1 MTECACSLIWNIFLP
16 GSSLL
21 MLPELPCCA
30 TRGAHEMSVMHYLQD
45 KTFQDIVK
53 NLVLPLLSIIIIP
66 LVKWFVQHYGYA
78 PNIRK
83 YRFEKIPVSE
93 KESLL
98 ARIDKLTKEPATKNT
113 LVRIKLCY
121 EQMGIYLPVWHCNQ
135 LIRYMSDQNI
145 CSMDV
150 RLHYFLKYPVL
161 GMFSDNDFSINFKR
175 VYRSQLAIFIFGVL
189 SSGILIISGWSTI
202 APFSQGYQTVL
213 YHLFFLIYLVI
224 ISLIIILACNTLME
238 IRLAVQFG

>member
-1 MTECACSLIWNIFLP
+1 
-16 GSSLL
+16 
-21 MLPELPCCA
+21 
-30 TRGAHEMSVMHYLQD
+30 MSVMHYLQD

-53 NLVLPLLSIIIIP
+53 NLVLPFLSIIIIP

-98 ARIDKLTKEPATKNT
+98 ARIDKLTKESATGNT
-113 LVRIKLCY
+113 LVKIKLCY

-150 RLHYFLKYPVL
+150 RLYYFLKYPVL
-161 GMFSDNDFSINFKR
+161 GMFSDNDFSINSGR
-175 VYRSQLAIFIFGVL
+175 VYGAQLAIFIFGIL
-189 SSGILIISGWSTI
+189 SSVILIISGWSTM
-202 APFSQGYQTVL
+202 APFSQGHQTVL

-224 ISLIIILACNTLME
+224 IFLTIILACNTLME
-238 IRLAVQFG
+238 IKLAVQFGRLFEAWLKSERESPEQLALF